1 MNKRLQ
7 SELGQKFRI
16 LESPTGNNKLK
27 VITAVGLVS
36 FTAVIF
42 FSNIDHERKGKKNAS
57 ESQNTNIQVQKN
69 HKEMIVKTQRE
80 DSQQFLKTA
89 KTGLKE
95 LERFNLKD
103 WDPVKHQ
110 ELDSLFKN
118 GESMHR
124 LRRYFD
130 ANKLFREIIH
140 QSNNINSLIPK
151 ILETKIQ
158 NGYLLLEKG
167 RPLDAIKSFSYA
179 LKIKPQSERAMI
191 GIKTATNF
199 NEVQSLF
206 IQADEFETLGQNSDA
221 LDTYYKII
229 QLDPNATKAQYA
241 INRLHLNEKEI
252 KYIQFFNK
260 GQTLLQRKKFEEAK
274 KSFQEAYNIFPN
286 KREIKDALSETL
298 RAKTNYLINKYI
310 KRARAA
316 SKQNDWPN
324 AIKDYNK
331 ALKLDNSLTEA
342 KKELAYSI
350 KRDKLNQQVI
360 DILNNKEQ
368 PLKYSTF
375 EHAKNTLKLAL
386 TYKNKSAIAS
396 QIDKLNNALAEM
408 KKKVPVLIISDGKTY
423 IQLENNLDLGSFKS
437 EKIMLEPGEYLIVGT
452 RAGFHEVSKNFIIST
467 DKKDNRVYIICK
479 QKQRI

>member
-1 MNKRLQ
+1 MNKKLQ
-7 SELGQKFRI
+7 SEMGQKFRI

-27 VITAVGLVS
+27 IITAAGLTS
-36 FTAVIF
+36 FAAIIF
-42 FSNIDHERKGKKNAS
+42 FSNIDYKSEGKKKAS
-57 ESQNTNIQVQKN
+57 ESQHTNIQVQEN
-69 HKEMIVKTQRE
+69 HKEKIVKTQRTN
-80 DSQQFLKTA
+80 SQHFLKKA
-89 KTGLKE
+89 KTALKE

-130 ANKLFREIIH
+130 ANELFEEIIH
-140 QSNNINSLIPK
+140 QSNNINSLVPK
-151 ILETKIQ
+151 VLETKIQ

-167 RPLDAIKSFSYA
+167 RPLDAIESFSYA
-179 LKIKPQSERAMI
+179 LKIQPQNGRALI
-191 GIKTATNF
+191 GMKTATNF
-199 NEVQSLF
+199 NRVQSLF
-206 IQADEFETLGQNSDA
+206 IQADEFETLGQNSNA

-241 INRLHLNEKEI
+241 INRIQLNEKEI
-252 KYIQFFNK
+252 KYNQFYNE
-260 GQTLLQRKKFEEAK
+260 GQTLLQSKKFKDAEE
-274 KSFQEAYNIFPN
+274 SFQEAHKIFPN
-286 KREIKDALSETL
+286 RKEIKDALSETL
-298 RAKTNYLINKYI
+298 RAKTDHLINKYI
-310 KRARAA
+310 TRARVA

-324 AIKDYNK
+324 AIKDYKK
-331 ALKLDNSLTEA
+331 ALKLDNNLTEA

-350 KRDKLNQQVI
+350 KRDKLNQQVV
-360 DILNNKEQ
+360 DILNNEEQ

-375 EHAKNTLKLAL
+375 EHTKNILKLAL
-386 TYKNKSAIAS
+386 TYKDKPAVAS

-467 DKKDNRVYIICK
+467 DKKDNQVYIICK